1 MKQYKVVVTDKAETA
16 LDKYIGYLVDVK
28 KNEQAANN
36 LFYDYIDTRKEQ
48 KRVAGSIKM
57 PESKRLKERN
67 LKRINFKRHNYFM
80 LFRIDDDK
88 AVVVEIF
95 HGLEDYENKLE

>member
-16 LDKYIGYLVDVK
+16 LDKYIGYLVYVK

-36 LFYDYIDTRKEQ
+36 LFYDYIETRKELEC
-48 KRVAGSIKM
+48 VAGSIKI
-57 PESKRLKERN
+57 PESKKLKERN

-95 HGLEDYENKLE
+95 HGLEDYENKLD

>member
-1 MKQYKVVVTDKAETA
+1 MKKYRVVVTDKAEFA
-16 LDKYIGYLVDVK
+16 LDRYIGYLADVK
-28 KNEQAANN
+28 MNDQAASN
-36 LFYDYIDTRKEQ
+36 LFYDYIETRKELEL
-48 KRVAGSIKM
+48 VAGSIKV
-57 PESKRLKERN
+57 PESKKLKERN

-88 AVVVEIF
+88 AVVIEIF

>member
-36 LFYDYIDTRKEQ
+36 LFYDYIETRKELE
-48 KRVAGSIKM
+48 RVAGSIKM
-57 PESKRLKERN
+57 PESKKLKERN

>member
-36 LFYDYIDTRKEQ
+36 LFYDYIETRKELE
-48 KRVAGSIKM
+48 RVAGSIKI
-57 PESKRLKERN
+57 PESKKLKERN

-80 LFRIDDDK
+80 LFKIDDDK

>member
-36 LFYDYIDTRKEQ
+36 LFYDYIDTRKE
-48 KRVAGSIKM
+48 
-57 PESKRLKERN
+57 
-67 LKRINFKRHNYFM
+67 
-80 LFRIDDDK
+80 
-88 AVVVEIF
+88 
-95 HGLEDYENKLE
+95 

>member
-36 LFYDYIDTRKEQ
+36 LLYDYIETRKELE
-48 KRVAGSIKM
+48 RVAGSIKI
-57 PESKRLKERN
+57 PESKKLKERN
-67 LKRINFKRHNYFM
+67 LKRINFKRHNYFI